1 MMMGVRNGMVRI
13 LFASVTFS
21 LLLVAA
27 RLLRSHS
34 ALHVS
39 LVWNLF
45 LAWIPYAISV
55 VVIRKKGWFARPLL
69 FYPALLA
76 WLLFFPNA
84 PYIITDLFHLSQQPH
99 VPLWYDLLLI
109 FSFAWNGLILGY
121 LSLMKMEHE
130 VGRRLGKRAAAV
142 FVVAALALGA
152 YGVFLGRYL
161 RWNSW
166 DVFTNPFSLFTE
178 MAHMARHPLHFPA
191 LWGMTLLLAT
201 LTGLMYLTLKN
212 IGEGKSDRR

>member
-1 MMMGVRNGMVRI
+1 MRKGARNGMVKI
-13 LFASVTFS
+13 LFASVSFS

-27 RLLRSHS
+27 RLLRSHT
-34 ALHVS
+34 LLYTS

-55 VVIRKKGWFARPLL
+55 VVSRNGKWFGRPLL
-69 FYPALLA
+69 FYPALLV

-109 FSFAWNGLILGY
+109 FSFAWNGLILGC
-121 LSLMKMEHE
+121 LSLMKMEHQ
-130 VGRRLGKRAAAV
+130 VQIRLGKKVAAV
-142 FVVAALALGA
+142 FVVGATALGA

-166 DVFTNPFSLFTE
+166 DVFTNPFSLITE
-178 MAHMARHPLHFPA
+178 MAQMVRHPLHFPA
-191 LWGMTLLLAT
+191 LWGMTLLLST

-212 IGEGKSDRR
+212 IGEGRPDKQ